1 MVGRENGESNL
12 IPEDL
17 RAFNRARSVSST
29 EEGPSPIAGHFSG
42 TFVLELTRLSDKL
55 RVRAS
60 YVKYLSRD
68 RSSLLFATRV

>member
-29 EEGPSPIAGHFSG
+29 EEGPSPMAGHFS
-42 TFVLELTRLSDKL
+42 
-55 RVRAS
+55 
-60 YVKYLSRD
+60 
-68 RSSLLFATRV
+68 LF